1 MKRSY
6 NYVLHMYSLGLAS
19 WRIVRADEERYRL
32 LRKIYTDNKTYRGTR
47 THLLSKACQ
56 KSKAIPHRLRQQYA
70 SLSFQINKHDLHK
83 SLTNILRHE
92 IINVNML
99 VNMLVPHILPAISWK
114 PLSAHNSQQTLINYI
129 TLRLNRHTLTLH
141 LNHPDIIGQR
151 QREIARREAGG
162 TPKFQQRLLEPLP
175 NQADGQMEL
184 VRCMPKHDV
193 ASRRVCS
200 DQEGYLEIEQSQQ
213 RSTLILHAH
222 DMLCNNYDIRYT
234 SLETMNVDPGFQRV
248 DVLCSSNARSDVFAG
263 MLIANPSTHC
273 RNAKPF
279 EPPSI
284 HKQTRA
290 GQRQSTGYSLV
301 GATMRAPPAYS
312 AEILEGFQY
321 FRCHSKKHLLNIPAA
336 EGRYGMFTLRLSR
349 LYRDTHP
356 LLGIERLRQLRSIQP
371 PLRNRLWFTVL
382 TLHEFSSDLGYCL
395 FYQTRKRANKIEKA

>member
-1 MKRSY
+1 
-6 NYVLHMYSLGLAS
+6 MYSLGLAS

-175 NQADGQMEL
+175 NQADGSNNST
-184 VRCMPKHDV
+184 VPRISNVC
-193 ASRRVCS
+193 RRGS
-200 DQEGYLEIEQSQQ
+200 
-213 RSTLILHAH
+213 A
-222 DMLCNNYDIRYT
+222 LCQI
-234 SLETMNVDPGFQRV
+234 S
-248 DVLCSSNARSDVFAG
+248 
-263 MLIANPSTHC
+263 
-273 RNAKPF
+273 
-279 EPPSI
+279 
-284 HKQTRA
+284 
-290 GQRQSTGYSLV
+290 
-301 GATMRAPPAYS
+301 
-312 AEILEGFQY
+312 
-321 FRCHSKKHLLNIPAA
+321 
-336 EGRYGMFTLRLSR
+336 
-349 LYRDTHP
+349 
-356 LLGIERLRQLRSIQP
+356 
-371 PLRNRLWFTVL
+371 
-382 TLHEFSSDLGYCL
+382 
-395 FYQTRKRANKIEKA
+395 RANRSSSIFADVEFHLSVSASHKSLFLHMVCPVPETFKLKQVKWSLCGACQNTTLPLGECALTKKAT